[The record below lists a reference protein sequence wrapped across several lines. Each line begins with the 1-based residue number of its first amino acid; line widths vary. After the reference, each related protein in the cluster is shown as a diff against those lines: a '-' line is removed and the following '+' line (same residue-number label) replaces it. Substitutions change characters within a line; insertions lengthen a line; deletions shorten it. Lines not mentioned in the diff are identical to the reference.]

1 MNTIRIL
8 CSLLLAVIAGMPASA
23 QTIRVGTFNKGAIV
37 VAFVRSRLFADTVM
51 KPKLE
56 EMEKAKQA
64 GDTKK
69 MDELKAW
76 VGAHQDRT
84 HEQLAGERPIDDI
97 IAALAPAFP
106 EIAKKA
112 GVTLIAVDMPYAAAN
127 VETVDVMEQIMDWLK
142 SDETTR
148 KIVHEVMQH
157 KGPMPRMP

>member
-1 MNTIRIL
+1 
-8 CSLLLAVIAGMPASA
+8 MPVSA

-51 KPKLE
+51 KPKME

-64 GDTKK
+64 GDKKK
-69 MDELKAW
+69 MDELNAW
-76 VGAHQDRT
+76 GGTHQERV

-112 GVTLIAVDMPYAAAN
+112 GVTLIAVDLPFAGPN
-127 VETVDVMEQIMDWLK
+127 VETVDVTEQIMDWLK

-148 KIVHEVMQH
+148 KMVHEVMQH